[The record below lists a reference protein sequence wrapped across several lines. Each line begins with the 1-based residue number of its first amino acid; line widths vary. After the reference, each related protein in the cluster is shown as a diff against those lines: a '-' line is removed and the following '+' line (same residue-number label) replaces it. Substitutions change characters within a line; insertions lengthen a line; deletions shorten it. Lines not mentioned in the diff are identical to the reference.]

1 MISKGVL
8 QLTNWGNT
16 GRGDDYGYLVD
27 KDKADETLDALEDVI
42 RGCQPGQKGLGA
54 HQGFHN
60 DDVILMIKLW
70 EKAIVVRLGRD
81 NKDWVYYV
89 MKRDPPKLSDKR
101 KRSDVL
107 WDAIESFRQ
116 FHMENQDAYRQVQ
129 DAMRNFVWEY
139 RSALTDVNDSTQ
151 FVSKV
156 QMLIS
161 AGKKGLA
168 EEALLP
174 SER

>member
-1 MISKGVL
+1 MG
-8 QLTNWGNT
+8 
-16 GRGDDYGYLVD
+16 DYGYLRD
-27 KDKADETLDALEDVI
+27 KDMAKKTLDLLEDTI
-42 RGCQPGQKGLGA
+42 IGCQPRKSGPGL

-89 MKRDPPKLSDKR
+89 MKRDPPKLTDKR

-174 SER
+174 SEQ